1 MDHELV
7 GGFLI
12 AFGSVHT
19 HRGVLSAVAKWPY
32 AYFFIH
38 VAGATMQRQ
47 SFSRSRAKVRS
58 YLTRASWLSFTV
70 GVFLHGLFTVRPLE
84 HRRLLIKGK
93 AAADRVLRRNRY
105 RSIIVIHMKSRI
117 LLHMKVVAFNWV
129 SLAAQSLPAEEYKDF
144 GKDRLNNSPRH
155 GEWVEIKSGDHTIKA
170 FVVYPERKDKAP
182 AVLVIQEIFGL
193 TDWLRSMCDELAENG
208 VIAIAPDFLNGQ
220 KFEDADGASK
230 ATSAVTQ
237 EQMKAVLGATS
248 DYALKI
254 PACNGTLAVCGFCRG
269 GGWAFAYANENPK
282 IKAAYSFYGTA
293 PDETSKVAN
302 IQCPVYGFYGENDER
317 VNATIPK
324 AEELM
329 KAAGKKY
336 EPVIYK
342 GAGHG
347 FMRSGEP
354 SNPAVRETD
363 RKARDEAWARW
374 KKLLKQ
380 LR

>member
-1 MDHELV
+1 MKRVVFALAL
-7 GGFLI
+7 GFI
-12 AFGSVHT
+12 VH
-19 HRGVLSAVAKWPY
+19 
-32 AYFFIH
+32 
-38 VAGATMQRQ
+38 
-47 SFSRSRAKVRS
+47 
-58 YLTRASWLSFTV
+58 
-70 GVFLHGLFTVRPLE
+70 
-84 HRRLLIKGK
+84 
-93 AAADRVLRRNRY
+93 
-105 RSIIVIHMKSRI
+105 
-117 LLHMKVVAFNWV
+117 VVD
-129 SLAAQSLPAEEYKDF
+129 AEEYKDF
-144 GKDRLNNSPRH
+144 GKERLNSSPRH
-155 GEWVEIKSGDHTIKA
+155 GEWIDIKSGDRTIKA

-237 EQMKAVLGATS
+237 DQVKAVLNATA

-269 GGWAFAYANENPK
+269 GGWTFEYASINPK
-282 IKAAYSFYGTA
+282 LKAAYSFYGA
-293 PDETSKVAN
+293 ALDDPAKIAKIS
-302 IQCPVYGFYGENDER
+302 CPVYGLYGENDER

-347 FMRSGEP
+347 FMRSGEK
-354 SNPAVRETD
+354 SNPAMREAD
-363 RKARDEAWARW
+363 KKARDEAWARW
-374 KKLLKQ
+374 KILLKQ
-380 LR
+380 L